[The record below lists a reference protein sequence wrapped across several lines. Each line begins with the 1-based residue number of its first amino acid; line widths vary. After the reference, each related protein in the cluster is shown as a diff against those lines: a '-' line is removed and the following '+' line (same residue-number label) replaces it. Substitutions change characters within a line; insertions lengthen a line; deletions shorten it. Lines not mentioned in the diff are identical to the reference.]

1 VRRTAP
7 LALALVTG
15 AVLVTGCSSDGDAG
29 AGAGAAE
36 KGGGAAPAG
45 AEVHMAFT
53 LFKEKD
59 VAIKAGESLT
69 FVNDNPIE
77 HVIVQGP
84 WEAGSDGLRTS
95 EQDDGTF
102 RLTVKDKGDTASQAF
117 PTAGT
122 YQFFCT
128 IHKGMN
134 GSVTVS

>member
-1 VRRTAP
+1 MRRTA
-7 LALALVTG
+7 ALALVLVTG
-15 AVLVTGCSSDGDAG
+15 ALLVTGCSSDDDSAG
-29 AGAGAAE
+29 AMAKGAS
-36 KGGGAAPAG
+36 APAG
-45 AEVHMAFT
+45 AEVHMTFT

-59 VAIKAGESLT
+59 VTIKAGESLT

-95 EQDDGTF
+95 EKDDGTF

-117 PTAGT
+117 PTAGK

-134 GSVTVS
+134 GAVTVT